1 METSL
6 KNEVYGNRHV
16 AKMIKQ
22 PQVLSSFLLILKQSD
37 IKVEKRFI
45 HRNANFI
52 SKVYKRLKAEETA
65 KDQFYDWP

>member
-37 IKVEKRFI
+37 IKAEKRFI
-45 HRNANFI
+45 HRKCKFYLQ
-52 SKVYKRLKAEETA
+52 SVQTA
-65 KDQFYDWP
+65 KNRREGKRSIL